1 MCRVNDES
9 LQKQMMKEDF
19 NKRRNRGRSKK
30 RWTDLIKEDN
40 ALPVVTD
47 EKYPKNR
54 KKWTNNVNTEWAKL
68 LSGVCNQVSQSH
80 MRNFVKI
87 KKLILFDSKCS
98 CLGIWARNFRKPMSD
113 LKWSHSKYGTCE
125 ISLRLES

>member
-1 MCRVNDES
+1 
-9 LQKQMMKEDF
+9 MMKEDF

-40 ALPVVTD
+40 ALPVATN

-113 LKWSHSKYGTCE
+113 LK
-125 ISLRLES
+125 